1 MPRSR
6 WTIVL
11 HAAISLGLV
20 LYAFYVLL
28 EKKVLISGKLSG
40 NLYHL
45 EFPAN
50 IIIAFS
56 LLLGAIF
63 VMLVLVENHLI
74 KKINPALF
82 LFALILFAVGAL
94 I

>member
-1 MPRSR
+1 MSRSK

-11 HAAISLGLV
+11 HATISLSLV
-20 LYAFYVLL
+20 LYAIYVLV

-40 NLYHL
+40 NVYQL
-45 EFPAN
+45 EYPAN

-63 VMLVLVENHLI
+63 VMLVLVENHII
-74 KKINPALF
+74 KKINPVLF